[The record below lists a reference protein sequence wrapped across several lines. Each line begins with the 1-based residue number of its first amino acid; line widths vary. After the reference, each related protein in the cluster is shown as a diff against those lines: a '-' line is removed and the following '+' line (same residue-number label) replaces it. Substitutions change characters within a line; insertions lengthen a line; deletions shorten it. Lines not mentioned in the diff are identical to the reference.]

1 MRVALAVIL
10 LFPAAGALSVYAQP
24 LPLREAVDAALASE
38 PRLRAA
44 RAERDVAAAARRE
57 ARTALDPQV
66 TLSASAIRHDEPM
79 VVSPIHGF
87 TPDLI
92 PQFDRTLI
100 QSSISAGW
108 LLWDGGGARA
118 RIDQAAAVEE
128 GAEAGMEE
136 TRERVIQR
144 TVAAYFSA
152 LSARDQ
158 MVAHDRRLDALQS
171 ELERVALLRQVGR
184 AAEVEILRVEAA
196 RAAAEAERTEAA
208 ALLEVAL
215 GDLARI
221 TGLADTRVAEE
232 TLVPIMAAAG
242 EYDFAALQSAALEAN
257 VVVRQAARQVESRR
271 AALAATRAGNRPQV
285 QLAGALLE
293 YGSGEGDFTFEW
305 NAGVLLRMPLYDR
318 SVDERIARARAELA
332 LAEARLEIARDRLR
346 GEIDRAVADWRRAV
360 ANLESL
366 VRAERSFAEV
376 VRIEKLRLDS
386 GVGTQNDYLLAQA
399 DLLGARAALAVAR
412 QRLALAL
419 VELARL
425 TGDLTP
431 DHLEI
436 VLQESP

>member
-1 MRVALAVIL
+1 MRVALAILVI
-10 LFPAAGALSVYAQP
+10 PAAGALSAYAQP

-44 RAERDVAAAARRE
+44 RAERDVAAAVRRE
-57 ARTALDPQV
+57 AETALDPHA
-66 TLSASAIRHDEPM
+66 TLSASAVRHDEPM

-92 PQFDRTLI
+92 PQFDQTLV

-118 RIDQAAAVEE
+118 RIDHAAAIEE
-128 GAEAGMEE
+128 SAAAGIEA
-136 TRERVIQR
+136 TRERVVQQ

-158 MVAHDRRLDALQS
+158 MIAHDRRLEALEA
-171 ELERVALLRQVGR
+171 ELKRVALLRKVGR
-184 AAEVEILRVEAA
+184 AAEVEILRVEAE

-221 TGLADTRVAEE
+221 AGLPDVLAGEN
-232 TLVPIMAAAG
+232 LVSIVPAAG
-242 EYDFAALQSAALEAN
+242 NYDFSALQSAALEAN
-257 VVVRQAARQVESRR
+257 ALVRQAERLVESQR
-271 AALAATRAGNRPQV
+271 AALAATRAGNRPQI

-293 YGSGEGDFTFEW
+293 YGSGAGDFTFEW
-305 NAGVLLRMPLYDR
+305 NAGVLVRMPLYDR
-318 SVDERIARARAELA
+318 SVDERVARARAELD
-332 LAEARLEIARDRLR
+332 LAEARLEIARDGLR
-346 GEIDRAVADWRRAV
+346 GELDRAAADWRRAV

-366 VRAERSFAEV
+366 ERAERSFAEV

-386 GVGTQNDYLLAQA
+386 GVGTQNDYLVAQA

-412 QRLALAL
+412 QRLALAR

-425 TGDLTP
+425 TGVLTP
-431 DHLEI
+431 DRVDAI
-436 VLQESP
+436 LQESP